1 MDTEYLKKVGLY
13 ILTVLLSLGA
23 IFYLGYHIWHTLTR
37 EVETAPVTE
46 FTAENTVK
54 CDAYI
59 FRNES
64 PLQRTTGG
72 QSIVPSVREG
82 EKVQAGSEVAK
93 VYSGSAPGTVAEIS
107 DMEERIKLLESCVE
121 GGTVSLKESGKLE
134 EDIYAVLSGIRN
146 ASERGDVR
154 TAQGLRTSLLTL
166 LNKRSLLAGGT
177 NGNFE
182 AELAELRAKK
192 ESLGNPLGS
201 YLESITAKQGGYYYS
216 EADGYEEVFVA
227 SELENM
233 SYDDL
238 KNKLSASPKN
248 AENTAGKTVTD
259 SYWYAVCPLEKKYL
273 ETYKP
278 GGSCTATFSGDVTLQ
293 MEVSR
298 ILSGNDG
305 IILILRTNYLPR
317 GFSFARTQKAE
328 LVTETCKGYKV
339 PVGAVRMVNGTPGVY
354 VLDGVTVRFRKIKT
368 IHKTDSYYVAAPEP
382 QKTGEEAVEEEVS
395 VEEETYKWL
404 RFHDNL
410 IIEGKGLFDGRVVG
424 K

>member
-37 EVETAPVTE
+37 EVETIPVTE

-64 PLQRTTGG
+64 PLRRTTGG
-72 QSIVPSVREG
+72 KSIVPSVREG

-93 VYSGSAPGTVAEIS
+93 VYSDSAPGTVAEIS

-121 GGTVSLKESGKLE
+121 GGSVSLKESGKLE
-134 EDIYAVLSGIRN
+134 EDIYAVLSEIRD
-146 ASERGDVR
+146 ASGRGDVR
-154 TAQGLRTSLLTL
+154 TAQVLRTSLLTL
-166 LNKRSLLAGGT
+166 LNKRSLLAGGG

-182 AELAELRAKK
+182 AELAELRTKK
-192 ESLGNPLGS
+192 DSLGNSLGS
-201 YLESITAKQGGYYYS
+201 YLESITAQHSGYYYS
-216 EADGYEEVFVA
+216 EADGYEEVFAA
-227 SELENM
+227 SELGNM
-233 SYDDL
+233 SYDDVLAKL
-238 KNKLSASPKN
+238 KASPKN
-248 AENTAGKTVTD
+248 AENTAGKIVTD

-278 GGSCTATFSGDVTLQ
+278 GGSCTATFSGDCTLE

-317 GFSFARTQKAE
+317 DFSFERTQKAE

-368 IHKTDSYYVAAPEP
+368 IYKTDAYFVAAPEP
-382 QKTGEEAVEEEVS
+382 RKTGEEAVEEDNS
-395 VEEETYKWL
+395 EEETAKWL